1 MTDAWRLKTRTLPL
15 DRPVLVGIINATPD
29 SFSDGGQFNADANS
43 QFRVDLNAVVDK
55 ARQLVRDGASM
66 LDVGGES
73 TRPGSEPVGEAEEIH
88 RVVPVV
94 KALSEALSVPISIDT
109 YRPAVA
115 DAALE
120 AGAEIVNDVSAGRY
134 IASQDRFAAE
144 NEVDFPEETAEVVRR
159 RDAAVVLTHMRGT
172 PRTMQVAPQYD
183 LGVFDEVFD
192 FLRRRRDRFLEL
204 GVAQERIALD
214 PGVGFG
220 KTFEQN
226 WELIRRAAEFSALSQ
241 PLYYGCSRKRFLIE
255 TMRQSVAER
264 DAEITRTQETNRFY
278 EPFAPDGVAERDAA
292 TAATTLLLAER
303 GVRIFR
309 VHNVL
314 RNAVALKFTE
324 ALAGSARSF
333 AAFSLNV
340 GVSRQ

>member
-1 MTDAWRLKTRTLPL
+1 MTDAWRLKTRTFPL

-29 SFSDGGQFNADANS
+29 SFSDGGQFSVDANS
-43 QFRVDLNAVVDK
+43 SFRVDLNAVLDK
-55 ARQLVRDGASM
+55 ARALIRDGASM

-73 TRPGSEPVGEAEEIH
+73 TRPGSEPVGEAEEIR

-94 KALSEALSVPISIDT
+94 KALTDAFSVPISIDT

-134 IASQDRFAAE
+134 VASENRFADE
-144 NEVDFPEETAEVVRR
+144 DETDFPEETADVVRR
-159 RDAAVVLTHMRGT
+159 RGAAVVLTHMQGT
-172 PRTMQVAPQYD
+172 PRTMQIAPQYD

-192 FLRRRRDRFLEL
+192 FLRRRRDRFVEL
-204 GVAQERIALD
+204 GVSADRIALD

-226 WELIRRAAEFSALSQ
+226 WELIRRAAEFYALSQ

-255 TMRQSVAER
+255 TLRRAVANRESETTLTSEINANYEPFEPENIAER
-264 DAEITRTQETNRFY
+264 D
-278 EPFAPDGVAERDAA
+278 VA
-292 TAATTLLLAER
+292 TAATTAFLAER

-314 RNAVALKFTE
+314 RNSVALQFAE
-324 ALAGSARSF
+324 SLAGSCAN
-333 AAFSLNV
+333 APPNA
-340 GVSRQ
+340 GVCRR

>member
-1 MTDAWRLKTRTLPL
+1 MKTRTLPL

-29 SFSDGGQFNADANS
+29 SFSDGGQFSVDANS
-43 QFRVDLNAVVDK
+43 AFRVDLNAVLDK
-55 ARQLVRDGASM
+55 ARALIRDGASM

-73 TRPGSEPVGEAEEIH
+73 TRPGSEPVGEAEEIR

-94 KALSEALSVPISIDT
+94 KALTDAFSVPISVDA

-120 AGAEIVNDVSAGRY
+120 VGAEIVNDVSAGRY
-134 IASQDRFAAE
+134 VASENRFADE
-144 NEVDFPEETAEVVRR
+144 TETDFPEEMADVVRR
-159 RDAAVVLTHMRGT
+159 RGAAVVLTHMRGT
-172 PRTMQVAPQYD
+172 PRTMQIAPRYD

-192 FLRRRRDRFLEL
+192 FLRRRRDRFVEL
-204 GVAQERIALD
+204 GVDAARIALD

-226 WELIRRAAEFSALSQ
+226 WELIRRADEFYALSQ

-255 TMRQSVAER
+255 TLRRAADER
-264 DAEITRTQETNRFY
+264 DAESTLTSETERFY
-278 EPFAPDGVAERDAA
+278 EPLEPENIAERDVA
-292 TAATTLLLAER
+292 TAATTAFLAER

-314 RNAVALKFTE
+314 RNAVALKFAE
-324 ALAGSARSF
+324 SLAGSCAD
-333 AAFSLNV
+333 ASLNV
-340 GVSRQ
+340 GVCRR

>member
-1 MTDAWRLKTRTLPL
+1 MTDAWRLKTRTVPL

-29 SFSDGGQFNADANS
+29 SFSDGGQFTADANAL
-43 QFRVDLNAVVDK
+43 FRVDLNAVVDK
-55 ARQLVRDGASM
+55 ARQLVRDGASI

-73 TRPGSEPVGEAEEIH
+73 TRPGSEPVGEAEEIR

-94 KALSEALSVPISIDT
+94 KALSKALSVPISIDT
-109 YRPAVA
+109 YRAAVA

-134 IASQDRFAAE
+134 IASQNRFADE

-159 RDAAVVLTHMRGT
+159 RGAAVVLTHMRGT
-172 PRTMQVAPQYD
+172 PRTMQVAPRYD

-192 FLRRRRDRFLEL
+192 FLRRRRDRFVEL
-204 GVAQERIALD
+204 GVAQEQIALD

-255 TMRQSVAER
+255 TTRQAVAER
-264 DAEITRTQETNRFY
+264 DAKITQTAETNRFY
-278 EPFAPDGVAERDAA
+278 ESLEPESVAERDVA
-292 TAATTLLLAER
+292 TASTTLLLAER

-314 RNAVALKFTE
+314 RNAVALKFAD

-333 AAFSLNV
+333 AASSLNV

>member
-1 MTDAWRLKTRTLPL
+1 MNDVWQLKTRTLPL
-15 DRPVLVGIINATPD
+15 DRPALVGIINATPD
-29 SFSDGGQFNADANS
+29 SFSDGGQFAVDANS
-43 QFRVDLNAVVDK
+43 LFRVDLNAVVAK
-55 ARQLVRDGASM
+55 AKQLVRDGAAI

-73 TRPGSEPVGEAEEIH
+73 TRPGAEPVGEAEEIR

-94 KALSEALSVPISIDT
+94 KALADAVSVPISVDA

-115 DAALE
+115 EAALD

-134 IASQDRFAAE
+134 VASQNRFADE
-144 NEVDFPEETAEVVRR
+144 NETQFPEEMADVVRR
-159 RDAAVVLTHMRGT
+159 KRAAVVLTHMRGV
-172 PRTMQVAPQYD
+172 PQTMQVAPRYD
-183 LGVFDEVFD
+183 LGVFNEVFD
-192 FLRRRRDRFLEL
+192 FLRRRRDRFVEL
-204 GVAQERIALD
+204 GIEREKIALD

-241 PLYYGCSRKRFLIE
+241 PLYFGCSRKRFLIE
-255 TMRQSVAER
+255 TLRRVVAARKIAET
-264 DAEITRTQETNRFY
+264 DAPSLNADKFAFY
-278 EPFAPDGVAERDAA
+278 EPLDPENIAERDAA

-314 RNAVALKFTE
+314 RNAVALKIAD
-324 ALAGSARSF
+324 ALAASTCDGAN
-333 AAFSLNV
+333 AE
-340 GVSRQ
+340 

>member
-29 SFSDGGQFNADANS
+29 SFSDGGQFAVDANAL
-43 QFRVDLNAVVDK
+43 FRVDLNAVVDK
-55 ARQLVRDGASM
+55 ARSLVRDGATI

-73 TRPGSEPVGEAEEIH
+73 TRPGSEPVGEAEEIR

-94 KALSEALSVPISIDT
+94 KALTEAFSIPISVDT

-134 IASQDRFAAE
+134 IASQNRFADE
-144 NEVDFPEETAEVVRR
+144 NETDFPEEMADVVRR
-159 RDAAVVLTHMRGT
+159 RDAAGVLTHMQGA
-172 PRTMQVAPQYD
+172 PRTMQVAPRYD
-183 LGVFDEVFD
+183 LGVFDEVFAY
-192 FLRRRRDRFLEL
+192 LRRRRDRFVEL
-204 GVAQERIALD
+204 GIDAARIALD

-220 KTFEQN
+220 KTFEDN
-226 WELIRRAAEFSALSQ
+226 WELIRRASEFSALSQ
-241 PLYYGCSRKRFLIE
+241 PLYYGCSRKRFLTE
-255 TMRQSVAER
+255 TLRRVDAERLAETSPTAATERYYESFEPESVAER
-264 DAEITRTQETNRFY
+264 D
-278 EPFAPDGVAERDAA
+278 VA

-309 VHNVL
+309 VHNVF
-314 RNAVALKFTE
+314 RNAIALKFAD
-324 ALAGSARSF
+324 ALSPRNAGD
-333 AAFSLNV
+333 
-340 GVSRQ
+340 SRR

>member
-1 MTDAWRLKTRTLPL
+1 MSDAWRLKTRTFPL

-29 SFSDGGQFNADANS
+29 SFSDGGQFSVDVNAP
-43 QFRVDLNAVVDK
+43 FRADLNAVVDK
-55 ARQLVRDGASM
+55 ARALIRDGASM

-73 TRPGSEPVGEAEEIH
+73 TRPGSEPVGEAEEIR

-94 KALSEALSVPISIDT
+94 KALTEAFSVPISVDT

-120 AGAEIVNDVSAGRY
+120 AGAEIVNDVASGRY
-134 IASQDRFAAE
+134 IASQNRFAEE
-144 NEVDFPEETAEVVRR
+144 NETDFPEEMADVVRR

-172 PRTMQVAPQYD
+172 PRTMQLAPRYD

-192 FLRRRRDRFLEL
+192 FLRRRRDRFVEL
-204 GVAQERIALD
+204 GVSADRIALD

-226 WELIRRAAEFSALSQ
+226 WELIRRAAEFYALSQ

-255 TMRQSVAER
+255 TLRRAVASRET
-264 DAEITRTQETNRFY
+264 EPSLTQESQKFY
-278 EPFAPDGVAERDAA
+278 ESLDPETLAERDAA
-292 TAATTLLLAER
+292 TAATTAFLAER

-314 RNAVALKFTE
+314 RNAVALKLTE
-324 ALAGSARSF
+324 SLAGSSGF
-333 AAFSLNV
+333 NENFSQNA
-340 GVSRQ
+340 GVSRR

>member
-1 MTDAWRLKTRTLPL
+1 MIDAWRLKTRTIPL

-29 SFSDGGQFNADANS
+29 SFSDGGQFSVDANS
-43 QFRVDLNAVVDK
+43 SFRVDLNAVLDK
-55 ARQLVRDGASM
+55 ARALIRDGASM

-73 TRPGSEPVGEAEEIH
+73 TRPGSEPVGEAEETR

-94 KALSEALSVPISIDT
+94 KALTDAFSVPISVDT

-120 AGAEIVNDVSAGRY
+120 AGAEIVNDISAGRY
-134 IASQDRFAAE
+134 IASQDRFADE
-144 NEVDFPEETAEVVRR
+144 NEIDFPEEIADVVRR
-159 RDAAVVLTHMRGT
+159 RGAAVVLTHMQGT
-172 PRTMQVAPQYD
+172 PRTMQIAPRYD

-192 FLRRRRDRFLEL
+192 FLRRRRDRFVEL
-204 GVAQERIALD
+204 GVSADRIALD

-226 WELIRRAAEFSALSQ
+226 WELIRRADEFYALSQ
-241 PLYYGCSRKRFLIE
+241 PLYYGCSRKRFLIATLRRAVVDRE
-255 TMRQSVAER
+255 T
-264 DAEITRTQETNRFY
+264 ETLLTHENKRFY
-278 EPFAPDGVAERDAA
+278 EPLDPNAVAERDAA
-292 TAATTLLLAER
+292 TAATTAFLAER

-314 RNAVALKFTE
+314 RNAVALKFVE
-324 ALAGSARSF
+324 SLAGSFENTSPTP
-333 AAFSLNV
+333 
-340 GVSRQ
+340 GVSRR

>member
-1 MTDAWRLKTRTLPL
+1 MIDAWRLKTQILPL
-15 DRPVLVGIINATPD
+15 SRPVLVGIINATPD

-66 LDVGGES
+66 FDVGGES
-73 TRPGSEPVGEAEEIH
+73 TRPGSEPVGEAEEIR

-94 KALSEALSVPISIDT
+94 KVLAKTFSIPISVDT

-159 RDAAVVLTHMRGT
+159 RGAAVVLTHMRGT
-172 PRTMQVAPQYD
+172 PRTMQVAPRYE

-192 FLRRRRDRFLEL
+192 FLRRRRDRFVEL
-204 GVAQERIALD
+204 DVAQERIALD

-255 TMRQSVAER
+255 TMRQSAAER
-264 DAEITRTQETNRFY
+264 DAEIPQTSEKNRFY
-278 EPFAPDGVAERDAA
+278 EPFEPESVAERDAA
-292 TAATTLLLAER
+292 TAATTLLLVER

-333 AAFSLNV
+333 AASSLNV
-340 GVSRQ
+340 GVSCQ

>member
-1 MTDAWRLKTRTLPL
+1 MREIWRLKTRTLTL
-15 DRPVLVGIINATPD
+15 DQPILVGILNATPD
-29 SFSDGGQFNADANS
+29 SFSDGGQFSADVRNDANS
-43 QFRVDLNAVVDK
+43 LFRVDLNAVVDK
-55 ARQLVRDGASM
+55 ARQLVRDGATM

-73 TRPGSEPVGEAEEIH
+73 SRPGAEPIGEAEELR

-94 KALSEALSVPISIDT
+94 KALTRAVSVPISIDA

-120 AGAEIVNDVSAGRY
+120 AGAEIVNDISAGRY
-134 IASQDRFAAE
+134 VASQYRFAEE
-144 NEVDFPEETAEVVRR
+144 NETDFPEEMAEVVRR
-159 RDAAVVLTHMRGT
+159 RGAAFVATHMRGT
-172 PRTMQVAPQYD
+172 PRTMQTAPRYD
-183 LGVFDEVFD
+183 LGVFEETFD
-192 FLRRRRDRFLEL
+192 FLRRRRDRFVEL
-204 GVAQERIALD
+204 GVDAARIALD
-214 PGVGFG
+214 PGIGFG

-255 TMRQSVAER
+255 TLRRVDAER
-264 DAEITRTQETNRFY
+264 QNETPPTSETSRFY
-278 EPFAPDGVAERDAA
+278 EPFEPESVAERDAA

-314 RNAVALKFTE
+314 RSAIALKIAD
-324 ALAGSARSF
+324 AL
-333 AAFSLNV
+333 LPTKT
-340 GVSRQ
+340 GVSRR

>member
-29 SFSDGGQFNADANS
+29 SFSDGGQFAVDANAL
-43 QFRVDLNAVVDK
+43 FRVDLNAVVDK
-55 ARQLVRDGASM
+55 ARQLVRDGARM

-73 TRPGSEPVGEAEEIH
+73 TRPGSEPVGEAEEIR

-94 KALSEALSVPISIDT
+94 KALTEAFSVPISIDT

-120 AGAEIVNDVSAGRY
+120 AGAEIVNDISGGRY
-134 IASQDRFAAE
+134 IASQNRFADE
-144 NEVDFPEETAEVVRR
+144 NETNFPEEMASVVRR
-159 RDAAVVLTHMRGT
+159 REAAVVLTHMRGT
-172 PRTMQVAPQYD
+172 PRTMQISPRYD
-183 LGVFDEVFD
+183 LGVFNEVFEH
-192 FLRRRRDRFLEL
+192 LRRRRDRFVEI
-204 GVAQERIALD
+204 GVEREKIALD

-241 PLYYGCSRKRFLIE
+241 PLYYGCSRKRFLTE
-255 TMRQSVAER
+255 TLRRADADRQTETPLT
-264 DAEITRTQETNRFY
+264 DETNRRY
-278 EPFAPDGVAERDAA
+278 ESFEPESVVERDVA
-292 TAATTLLLAER
+292 TAATTLFLAER

-309 VHNVL
+309 VHNVF
-314 RNAVALKFTE
+314 RNAVALKFAD
-324 ALAGSARSF
+324 ALAGSA
-333 AAFSLNV
+333 AKFSQNV
-340 GVSRQ
+340 GRDRR

>member
-1 MTDAWRLKTRTLPL
+1 MIDAWRLKTQTLPL
-15 DRPVLVGIINATPD
+15 SRPVLVGIINATPD
-29 SFSDGGQFNADANS
+29 SFSDGGQFSVDANS
-43 QFRVDLNAVVDK
+43 SFRVDLNAVLDK
-55 ARQLVRDGASM
+55 ARALIRDGASM

-73 TRPGSEPVGEAEEIH
+73 TRPGSEPVGEAEETR

-94 KALSEALSVPISIDT
+94 KALTDAFSVPISVDT

-120 AGAEIVNDVSAGRY
+120 AGAEIVNDVASGRY
-134 IASQDRFAAE
+134 IASQNRFADE
-144 NEVDFPEETAEVVRR
+144 NETDFPEEMAEVVRR
-159 RDAAVVLTHMRGT
+159 RDAAVVLTHMQGT
-172 PRTMQVAPQYD
+172 PRTMQVAPRYD

-192 FLRRRRDRFLEL
+192 FLRRRRDRFVEL
-204 GVAQERIALD
+204 GVSPDRIALD

-226 WELIRRAAEFSALSQ
+226 WELIRRAAEFYALSQ

-255 TMRQSVAER
+255 TLRRAVAKR
-264 DAEITRTQETNRFY
+264 DAETALTSDINADY
-278 EPFAPDGVAERDAA
+278 EPFEPENIAERDAA
-292 TAATTLLLAER
+292 TAATTAFLAER

-314 RNAVALKFTE
+314 RNAVALKFAE
-324 ALAGSARSF
+324 SLAGPCADD
-333 AAFSLNV
+333 SLNS
-340 GVSRQ
+340 GVCRR

>member
-1 MTDAWRLKTRTLPL
+1 MTDAWRLKTRTFPL

-29 SFSDGGQFNADANS
+29 SFSDGGQFSADANS
-43 QFRVDLNAVVDK
+43 SFRVDLNAVLDK
-55 ARQLVRDGASM
+55 ARALIRDGASM

-73 TRPGSEPVGEAEEIH
+73 TRPGSEPVGEAEETR

-94 KALSEALSVPISIDT
+94 KALTDAFSVPISVDT

-134 IASQDRFAAE
+134 VASQNRFAEE
-144 NEVDFPEETAEVVRR
+144 NETGFPEEMADVVRQR
-159 RDAAVVLTHMRGT
+159 GAAVVLTHMQGT
-172 PRTMQVAPQYD
+172 PRTMQIAPRYD

-192 FLRRRRDRFLEL
+192 FLRRRRDRFVEL
-204 GVAQERIALD
+204 GVSADRIALD

-226 WELIRRAAEFSALSQ
+226 WVLIRRAAEFYALSQ

-255 TMRQSVAER
+255 TLRRAVANRESETTLTSEINANYEPFEPENIAER
-264 DAEITRTQETNRFY
+264 D
-278 EPFAPDGVAERDAA
+278 VA
-292 TAATTLLLAER
+292 TAATTAFLAER

-314 RNAVALKFTE
+314 RNSVALKFAE
-324 ALAGSARSF
+324 SLAGSCAN
-333 AAFSLNV
+333 APPNA
-340 GVSRQ
+340 GVCRR

>member
-1 MTDAWRLKTRTLPL
+1 MTDAWRLKTRTFPL

-29 SFSDGGQFNADANS
+29 SFSDGGQFSVDANS
-43 QFRVDLNAVVDK
+43 SFRVDLNAVLDK
-55 ARQLVRDGASM
+55 ARALIRDGASM

-73 TRPGSEPVGEAEEIH
+73 TRPGSEPVGEAEEIR

-94 KALSEALSVPISIDT
+94 KALTDAFSVPISIDT

-134 IASQDRFAAE
+134 VASENRFADE
-144 NEVDFPEETAEVVRR
+144 DETDFPEETADVVRR
-159 RDAAVVLTHMRGT
+159 RGAAVVLTHMRGT
-172 PRTMQVAPQYD
+172 PKTMQVAPRYD
-183 LGVFDEVFD
+183 LGVFNEVFD
-192 FLRRRRDRFLEL
+192 FLRRRRDRFVEL
-204 GVAQERIALD
+204 GVSADRIALD

-226 WELIRRAAEFSALSQ
+226 WELIRRAAEFCALSQ
-241 PLYYGCSRKRFLIE
+241 PLYFGCSRKRFLIE
-255 TMRQSVAER
+255 TLRRVADKR
-264 DAEITRTQETNRFY
+264 AAETPLTPETERFY
-278 EPFAPDGVAERDAA
+278 EPLEPENIAERDAA

-314 RNAVALKFTE
+314 RNAVAIKLAE
-324 ALAGSARSF
+324 SLAGSSEISSSNAGACR
-333 AAFSLNV
+333 
-340 GVSRQ
+340 R

>member
-1 MTDAWRLKTRTLPL
+1 MNDAWRLKTRTLPL

-29 SFSDGGQFNADANS
+29 SFSDGGQFSVDANS
-43 QFRVDLNAVVDK
+43 SFRVDLNAVVAK
-55 ARQLVRDGASM
+55 ARALIRDGATM

-73 TRPGSEPVGEAEEIH
+73 TRPGSEPVGEAEEIR

-94 KALSEALSVPISIDT
+94 KALTDAFSVPISVDT

-120 AGAEIVNDVSAGRY
+120 AGAEIVNDVASGRY
-134 IASQDRFAAE
+134 IESQNRFADETE
-144 NEVDFPEETAEVVRR
+144 NDFPEEMADVVRR
-159 RDAAVVLTHMRGT
+159 RGAAVVLTHMQGT
-172 PRTMQVAPQYD
+172 PRTMQIAPRYD
-183 LGVFDEVFD
+183 LGVFEEVFD
-192 FLRRRRDRFLEL
+192 FLRRRRDRFVEL
-204 GVAQERIALD
+204 GVDAARIALD

-226 WELIRRAAEFSALSQ
+226 WELIRRAADFYALSQ
-241 PLYYGCSRKRFLIE
+241 PLYFGCSRKRFLIE
-255 TMRQSVAER
+255 TLRRAVAAR
-264 DAEITRTQETNRFY
+264 ETETPLTDESQRLY
-278 EPFAPDGVAERDAA
+278 EPFEPENIVERDAA

-314 RNAVALKFTE
+314 RNAVALKFVE
-324 ALAGSARSF
+324 SLAGSFENS
-333 AAFSLNV
+333 SLNA
-340 GVSRQ
+340 GVFRR

>member
-1 MTDAWRLKTRTLPL
+1 MTDAWRLKTQTLSL

-29 SFSDGGQFNADANS
+29 SFSDGGQFAVDANAP
-43 QFRVDLNAVVDK
+43 FRVDLNAVVDK
-55 ARQLVRDGASM
+55 ARSLVRDGATM

-73 TRPGSEPVGEAEEIH
+73 TRPGSEPIGEAEEIR

-94 KALSEALSVPISIDT
+94 KALTEALSIPVSVDT

-134 IASQDRFAAE
+134 IASQDRFADE
-144 NEVDFPEETAEVVRR
+144 NETDFPEEMADVVRR
-159 RDAAVVLTHMRGT
+159 RGAAVVLTHMRGT
-172 PRTMQVAPQYD
+172 PRTMQIAPRYD
-183 LGVFDEVFD
+183 LGVFEETFD
-192 FLRRRRDRFLEL
+192 HLRRRRDRFVEL
-204 GVAQERIALD
+204 GVAAARIALD

-226 WELIRRAAEFSALSQ
+226 WELIRRAAEFCALSQ
-241 PLYYGCSRKRFLIE
+241 PLYYGCSRKRFLTE
-255 TMRQSVAER
+255 TMRRAAAER
-264 DAEITRTQETNRFY
+264 PAETSPTPATERYY
-278 EPFAPDGVAERDAA
+278 EPFEPESVSERDVA

-309 VHNVL
+309 VHNVF
-314 RNAVALKFTE
+314 RNAVALKFAD
-324 ALAGSARSF
+324 ALSPRNAGD
-333 AAFSLNV
+333 
-340 GVSRQ
+340 SRR

>member
-1 MTDAWRLKTRTLPL
+1 MNDAWRLKTRTLPL

-29 SFSDGGQFNADANS
+29 SFSDGGQFSVNANS
-43 QFRVDLNAVVDK
+43 SFRVDLNAVLDK
-55 ARQLVRDGASM
+55 ARALVRDGATM

-73 TRPGSEPVGEAEEIH
+73 TRPGSEPVVEAEEIR

-94 KALSEALSVPISIDT
+94 KALVETFSIPISVDT

-115 DAALE
+115 DAALK
-120 AGAEIVNDVSAGRY
+120 AGAEIVNDISAGRY
-134 IASQDRFAAE
+134 VASENRFADE
-144 NEVDFPEETAEVVRR
+144 NETDFPEEMTDLVRR
-159 RDAAVVLTHMRGT
+159 RGAAVVLTHMRGT
-172 PRTMQVAPQYD
+172 PKTMQVAPQYD
-183 LGVFDEVFD
+183 LGFFDEVFD
-192 FLRRRRDRFLEL
+192 FLRRRRDRFVEL
-204 GVAQERIALD
+204 GVDAARIALD

-226 WELIRRAAEFSALSQ
+226 WELIRRAAEFYALSQ

-255 TMRQSVAER
+255 TMRRAVA
-264 DAEITRTQETNRFY
+264 TRENATPPTTETERFY
-278 EPFAPDGVAERDAA
+278 EPLEPNAVAERDAA

-314 RNAVALKFTE
+314 RNAVALKFAE
-324 ALAGSARSF
+324 SLAGPCPDYLSNA
-333 AAFSLNV
+333 
-340 GVSRQ
+340 GVCRR

>member
-29 SFSDGGQFNADANS
+29 SFSDGGQFSADVNS
-43 QFRVDLNAVVDK
+43 AFRVDLNAVGDK
-55 ARQLVRDGASM
+55 ARQLVRDGASI

-73 TRPGSEPVGEAEEIH
+73 TRPGSEPVGEAEEIR

-94 KALSEALSVPISIDT
+94 KALSEAFSVPVSVDT

-120 AGAEIVNDVSAGRY
+120 SGAEIVNDVSAGRY
-134 IASQDRFAAE
+134 IASQDRFADE
-144 NEVDFPEETAEVVRR
+144 NETDFPEEMAEVVRR
-159 RDAAVVLTHMRGT
+159 RGAAVVLTHMQGT
-172 PRTMQVAPQYD
+172 PRTMQIAPRYD

-192 FLRRRRDRFLEL
+192 FLRRRRDRFVEL
-204 GVAQERIALD
+204 GVAREQIALD

-226 WELIRRAAEFSALSQ
+226 WELIRRAAEFCELSQ
-241 PLYYGCSRKRFLIE
+241 PLYYGCSRKRFLTE
-255 TMRQSVAER
+255 TLRQVTAQR
-264 DAEITRTQETNRFY
+264 DAETALISEKPSFY
-278 EPFAPDGVAERDAA
+278 EPFEPENLAERDVA

-314 RNAVALKFTE
+314 RNAVALKFAD
-324 ALAGSARSF
+324 ALVPQNS
-333 AAFSLNV
+333 
-340 GVSRQ
+340 GVPCR

>member
-29 SFSDGGQFNADANS
+29 SFSDGGQLAVDANPS
-43 QFRVDLNAVVDK
+43 FCVDLNAVLDK
-55 ARQLVRDGASM
+55 ARALIRDGASM

-73 TRPGSEPVGEAEEIH
+73 TRPGSEPVGEAEEI
-88 RVVPVV
+88 RRAVPVV
-94 KALSEALSVPISIDT
+94 KALTDAFSVPISVDT

-120 AGAEIVNDVSAGRY
+120 AGAEIVNDISAGRY
-134 IASQDRFAAE
+134 IASQDRFADE
-144 NEVDFPEETAEVVRR
+144 NETDFPEEMADVVRR
-159 RDAAVVLTHMRGT
+159 RGAAVVLTHMQGT
-172 PRTMQVAPQYD
+172 PRTMQVAPRYD

-192 FLRRRRDRFLEL
+192 YLRRRRDRFVEI
-204 GVAQERIALD
+204 GVAREQIALD
-214 PGVGFG
+214 PGVCFG

-226 WELIRRAAEFSALSQ
+226 WELIRRANEFYALSQ
-241 PLYYGCSRKRFLIE
+241 PLYYGCSRKSFLIE
-255 TMRQSVAER
+255 TLRQSVANR
-264 DAEITRTQETNRFY
+264 DTAPTLTDETNRFY
-278 EPFAPDGVAERDAA
+278 ESLKPETIAERDAA

-314 RNAVALKFTE
+314 RNAVALKFAE
-324 ALAGSARSF
+324 SLVGSFENSSPNAGVYR
-333 AAFSLNV
+333 
-340 GVSRQ
+340 R